1 MVTVF
6 CSAPEVKLAGHCGVA
21 ITYSLGAGS
30 LLFNKNRALNLPQL
44 LSLSIVGS
52 LGTQLR
58 DRSERLSARF
68 KQAPGQLAEQH
79 AGWVAQS
86 C

>member
-6 CSAPEVKLAGHCGVA
+6 CSAPEVKLAGHCGVV

-30 LLFNKNRALNLPQL
+30 LLFNKNRALNLLQL

-58 DRSERLSARF
+58 DRSEQLSARF
-68 KQAPGQLAEQH
+68 KQARGQLAEQC
-79 AGWVAQS
+79 AGWVTQS

>member
-21 ITYSLGAGS
+21 ITDSLGAGS
-30 LLFNKNRALNLPQL
+30 LLFNKNRALNLLQL
-44 LSLSIVGS
+44 LPLSIVGS